1 LSSLLRLVF
10 GVPGCGRL
18 GGALAGVRLPARLVS
33 WIGSWGELVSLR
45 RVAHGQQRS
54 TGDCQHEDD
63 NNDDY
68 KNLQKHS
75 PRAAARRATRPLPVA
90 ITLPRAGYPPG
101 PAPNSPDWCSCGP
114 PMPARATG
122 SVKHLLGEVSGR
134 SAPLGAVAPTQ
145 SGRPP
150 TVGLDLVRWWLRKG
164 LSCGPCSRSAIRS
177 PRRDEGGMGNGRGD
191 RASDARACDRGRPDP

>member
-1 LSSLLRLVF
+1 MELSLASGSLLDSPA
-10 GVPGCGRL
+10 GSAPG
-18 GGALAGVRLPARLVS
+18 
-33 WIGSWGELVSLR
+33 GELVGLR

-63 NNDDY
+63 NDDDD
-68 KNLQKHS
+68 KNLQS
-75 PRAAARRATRPLPVA
+75 TLRGRQPDERLDLYRSRSRSRALDIPPVRCLTAPTGARVV
-90 ITLPRAGYPPG
+90 
-101 PAPNSPDWCSCGP
+101 P

-150 TVGLDLVRWWLRKG
+150 TVGLDLVRWWFRKG
-164 LSCGPCSRSAIRS
+164 LSCGPCSRSATRS